1 MATVSFANDI
11 APTLFK
17 YRGQM
22 AWRLDLAS
30 YDDVK
35 ANANLIAGQLAGDPP
50 SMTLRRKRARVG
62 LAHGLMSYCHCGS
75 WPQPDAEPD
84 PDRLRVKRADVHR
97 PTCIA

>member
-22 AWRLDLAS
+22 AWRFDLAK

-35 ANANLIAGQLAGDPP
+35 ANAEIIAGQITSDPP
-50 SMTLRRKRARVG
+50 QMPPPPFPPFPKSFT
-62 LAHGLMSYCHCGS
+62 
-75 WPQPDAEPD
+75 DAFTAWM
-84 PDRLRVKRADVHR
+84 KADY
-97 PTCIA
+97 PP

>member
-1 MATVSFANDI
+1 MATLSFANDI

-35 ANANLIAGQLAGDPP
+35 ANAEIIIGLIIGDPP
-50 SMTLRRKRARVG
+50 QMPPPPFDPF
-62 LAHGLMSYCHCGS
+62 
-75 WPQPDAEPD
+75 PQSFIDAFTNWMNQGYP
-84 PDRLRVKRADVHR
+84 P
-97 PTCIA
+97 

>member
-30 YDDVK
+30 YADVK
-35 ANANLIAGQLAGDPP
+35 ANAQIIAGQIVGDPP
-50 SMTLRRKRARVG
+50 GMPPPPFDPFPKAFQDAFTDWINQG
-62 LAHGLMSYCHCGS
+62 C
-75 WPQPDAEPD
+75 QP
-84 PDRLRVKRADVHR
+84 
-97 PTCIA
+97 

>member
-1 MATVSFANDI
+1 MAAVSFANDI

-35 ANANLIAGQLAGDPP
+35 ANADIILGQLDTDPP
-50 SMTLRRKRARVG
+50 GMPPPPFDPFPPSF
-62 LAHGLMSYCHCGS
+62 LAAFKAWQAAGY
-75 WPQPDAEPD
+75 P
-84 PDRLRVKRADVHR
+84 R
-97 PTCIA
+97 

>member
-30 YDDVK
+30 YADVK
-35 ANANLIAGQLAGDPP
+35 ANAAIISNQITGNPPGMPPPPFDPFP
-50 SMTLRRKRARVG
+50 QSFVDAFNTW
-62 LAHGLMSYCHCGS
+62 MSTGFS
-75 WPQPDAEPD
+75 P
-84 PDRLRVKRADVHR
+84 
-97 PTCIA
+97 

>member
-30 YDDVK
+30 YADVK
-35 ANANLIAGQLAGDPP
+35 ANAAIIAGQITGNPPGMPPPPFDPFP
-50 SMTLRRKRARVG
+50 QTFVDAFNTW
-62 LAHGLMSYCHCGS
+62 MSTGF
-75 WPQPDAEPD
+75 PP
-84 PDRLRVKRADVHR
+84 
-97 PTCIA
+97 

>member
-30 YDDVK
+30 YADVK
-35 ANANLIAGQLAGDPP
+35 ANAAIISNQITGSPPGMPPPPFDPFP
-50 SMTLRRKRARVG
+50 QSFVDAFNTW
-62 LAHGLMSYCHCGS
+62 MSTGF
-75 WPQPDAEPD
+75 PP
-84 PDRLRVKRADVHR
+84 
-97 PTCIA
+97 

>member
-35 ANANLIAGQLAGDPP
+35 ANAAIIFAQLTSNPP
-50 SMTLRRKRARVG
+50 GMPPPPFNPFPQSFVDAFNTWMTTDF
-62 LAHGLMSYCHCGS
+62 
-75 WPQPDAEPD
+75 PP
-84 PDRLRVKRADVHR
+84 
-97 PTCIA
+97 

>member
-30 YDDVK
+30 YADVK
-35 ANANLIAGQLAGDPP
+35 ANAAIIYGQLTSNPPGMPPPPFDPFP
-50 SMTLRRKRARVG
+50 QTFVDAFNTWMTTG
-62 LAHGLMSYCHCGS
+62 FS
-75 WPQPDAEPD
+75 P
-84 PDRLRVKRADVHR
+84 
-97 PTCIA
+97 

>member
-11 APTLFK
+11 APTLYK

-35 ANANLIAGQLAGDPP
+35 ANAAIILGQINGAAGIMPPPPFDPF
-50 SMTLRRKRARVG
+50 
-62 LAHGLMSYCHCGS
+62 
-75 WPQPDAEPD
+75 PQSFIDAFIDWMNNGYP
-84 PDRLRVKRADVHR
+84 P
-97 PTCIA
+97 